1 MKTVIL
7 SADAGF
13 EHRLPPPHPENPA
26 RLRAVLDA
34 FADTPSLQ
42 NVERI
47 EARRATRDEIARVHI
62 HAHVEAVFNGEPADH
77 EAFHGFDFDT
87 FMSRGSLEAALR
99 GAGAAVQA
107 VDLVMAGE
115 AEAVFC
121 ATRPPGHHAE
131 RDRPMGFCLFNNV
144 AIAAMHAVET
154 HGLAR
159 VAIIDIDVH
168 HGNGSQDMAEHE
180 PRLVFGSIHQSPL
193 YPGTGHEN
201 ETGLNGNVV
210 NVTVPAGT
218 DGSGWRTRLDRDL
231 IGALEAFRPEFILV
245 SAGFDAHRLD
255 PLASVALDERDFVY
269 AAERLAAFSRRTASS
284 RLVCCLEGGY
294 ELGALGRSAA
304 AFVETLAAV

>member
-1 MKTVIL
+1 MRTVIL

-34 FADTPSLQ
+34 FADTPALAGID
-42 NVERI
+42 RI
-47 EARRATRDEIARVHI
+47 EARRATREEIERVHSA
-62 HAHVEAVFNGEPADH
+62 AHIDRVFEGEPADH

-99 GAGAAVQA
+99 GAGAAVQG
-107 VDLVMAGE
+107 VDLVMSGE
-115 AEAVFC
+115 AESVFC

-131 RDRPMGFCLFNNV
+131 RTQPMGFCLFNN
-144 AIAAMHAVET
+144 IAVGALHALDA
-154 HGLAR
+154 HGLSR

-168 HGNGSQDMAEHE
+168 HGNGSQDVAEHE
-180 PRLVFGSIHQSPL
+180 ARLVFASIHESPL

-201 ETGLNGNVV
+201 ETGLNGNVN
-210 NVTVPAGT
+210 NVTLPAGT
-218 DGSGWRTRLDRDL
+218 GSAAWRERLEQDV
-231 IGALEAFRPEFILV
+231 IAPIEAMRPEFIFV
-245 SAGFDAHRLD
+245 SAGFDAHRAD
-255 PLASVALDERDFVY
+255 PLAGFELDEADFAF
-269 AAERLAAFSRRTASS
+269 AAEKLANFSRRTASS

>member
-1 MKTVIL
+1 
-7 SADAGF
+7 
-13 EHRLPPPHPENPA
+13 
-26 RLRAVLDA
+26 
-34 FADTPSLQ
+34 
-42 NVERI
+42 
-47 EARRATRDEIARVHI
+47 
-62 HAHVEAVFNGEPADH
+62 
-77 EAFHGFDFDT
+77 
-87 FMSRGSLEAALR
+87 
-99 GAGAAVQA
+99 
-107 VDLVMAGE
+107 
-115 AEAVFC
+115 
-121 ATRPPGHHAE
+121 
-131 RDRPMGFCLFNNV
+131 MGFCLFNNV